1 MGDIDW
7 QQQLA
12 GSQQQQRYSMGLS
25 IIYEQCHVYSWCRR
39 LDTDLLVYIS
49 VMLVLDFLKFDI
61 LNVIWLLCSGYRRS
75 FSPSV
80 LAPRLLNQ
88 IYKYKYFD
96 TLPSELLWCMN
107 TTWGRWS
114 IFPIFGG
121 LSLLFSVRALTLV
134 GWHER
139 AFRPWKLCHLL
150 LRGSHSEVMKVR
162 SQNATE

>member
-12 GSQQQQRYSMGLS
+12 GSQQQQRYSMGLN

-61 LNVIWLLCSGYRRS
+61 LNVIWLLCSGYRWS

-96 TLPSELLWCMN
+96 TPSLRIAVMYEYNMRQVVN
-107 TTWGRWS
+107 FSHFWGFIAL
-114 IFPIFGG
+114 IFPQG
-121 LSLLFSVRALTLV
+121 SDV
-134 GWHER
+134 GWWHER

-150 LRGSHSEVMKVR
+150 LRGFHSEVMKVR